1 MVYQTILASTLRYA
15 IVAPAASQIPHCLGS
30 TGAETPYSLRL
41 LASVAVDS
49 AAVVLDNGDTEVLRG
64 ALGGVDLTARMYPET
79 MAVSVNVGATAITT
93 PEGTFL
99 RTGTRMER
107 HGSLLRAPSQGETSR
122 SSARRCMA
130 KTGLWVHTS
139 DDNVRMLG
147 GDCFR

>member
-49 AAVVLDNGDTEVLRG
+49 AAVVLDTGDTEVLRG

-79 MAVSVNVGATAITT
+79 MAVSVNVARDGDHDAGGHLPADRHPHGAPWQPTACTQ
-93 PEGTFL
+93 PRCRL
-99 RTGTRMER
+99 
-107 HGSLLRAPSQGETSR
+107 SR
-122 SSARRCMA
+122 
-130 KTGLWVHTS
+130 
-139 DDNVRMLG
+139 
-147 GDCFR
+147 

>member
-1 MVYQTILASTLRYA
+1 VAS
-15 IVAPAASQIPHCLGS
+15 GS
-30 TGAETPYSLRL
+30 ETPHSLRL

-79 MAVSVNVGATAITT
+79 MAVSVNVAATAITS

-107 HGSLLRAPSQGETSR
+107 HGSLLRAPSQGER
-122 SSARRCMA
+122 AIERVARRRMPGEGRVS
-130 KTGLWVHTS
+130 KTHPEGIAAAATV
-139 DDNVRMLG
+139 V
-147 GDCFR
+147 